1 MSVTT
6 TFGYSAA
13 EDRLWVSCSAWNT
26 RLWLTRRMAQ
36 SVVSSVAQVLE
47 TVAAQP
53 AGEPAPR
60 GAEGAAREHDASL
73 NQPQPGE
80 SGRALTLG
88 RDSEEGAAELAAAP
102 LCTRFRV
109 TGTVRNAELV
119 FGTREGDRSVQ
130 LSRVGLHRWLH
141 ALQMVL
147 ARTDW
152 HEWQAPP
159 EWLTRSYLP
168 PALQNL
174 LTTAAGP
181 AAGDAPP
188 PAA

>member
-26 RLWLTRRMAQ
+26 RLWLTRRMVQ

-53 AGEPAPR
+53 AGEPAPP

-130 LSRVGLHRWLH
+130 LSRVGLHRW
-141 ALQMVL
+141 
-147 ARTDW
+147 